1 MVNVEES
8 EIFGKLLNELDLI
21 TTLIHDKHIKNR
33 INEIIEQFD
42 EVIC

>member
-1 MVNVEES
+1 MVSVEES

-21 TTLIHDKHIKNR
+21 TALIHDKNIKER
-33 INEIIEQFD
+33 INKIIEQFD